1 MFNCNR
7 RWFAAAALVFAIP
20 FIGAAPGAPKP
31 AIVVYP
37 FSGAQGVAP
46 TIGANVALVTALQL
60 SQGGDIT
67 VKSAPADTQRADYL
81 QTARGLGADYY
92 VSGFVSPI
100 GNQLAV
106 IEQLVSTRNGV
117 SVWRSNTMQLT
128 VPDDARAQASDL
140 HDAIVQAGAQ
150 QPFPVSQS
158 QSGANAPPPRSS
170 SARPAKPE
178 APLPIPRFESIP
190 APVAAVPTAAP
201 VARKTAVI
209 LPFGGGTIA
218 AVKHYVPDALLR
230 TFPTY
235 GISGAKATTDSDD
248 VAAVGLVLCTQFNAD
263 VLFSG
268 TIDTSQ
274 WDPERGWYFDANLS
288 LKVSDCKDLS
298 RKPRT
303 IETTAMS
310 GNVQTA
316 IDIAIAQA
324 LKDYTNPHFVS
335 NR

>member
-1 MFNCNR
+1 MVNFNRALC
-7 RWFAAAALVFAIP
+7 AAAVLLLAIP
-20 FIGAAPGAPKP
+20 FIGAAPGTPKP

-37 FSGAQGVAP
+37 FSGATGVAP
-46 TIGANVALVTALQL
+46 AIGANVALVTALQL
-60 SQGGDIT
+60 SLGGDIT

-81 QTARGLGADYY
+81 LTARGLGADYY

-128 VPDDARAQASDL
+128 VPDDARAQASEL
-140 HDAIVQAGAQ
+140 HDAVVKAGVQ

-158 QSGANAPPPRSS
+158 PSGSNTPPRSS
-170 SARPAKPE
+170 SSRPSKPE

-201 VARKTAVI
+201 VVRKTALI
-209 LPFGGGTIA
+209 LPFSGSAIA

-248 VAAVGLVLCTQFNAD
+248 VAAVGLVQCSQMNAD

-274 WDPERGWYFDANLS
+274 WDPERGWFFDANLS
-288 LKVSDCKDLS
+288 LKAYDCKNLS
-298 RKPRT
+298 LKPRT